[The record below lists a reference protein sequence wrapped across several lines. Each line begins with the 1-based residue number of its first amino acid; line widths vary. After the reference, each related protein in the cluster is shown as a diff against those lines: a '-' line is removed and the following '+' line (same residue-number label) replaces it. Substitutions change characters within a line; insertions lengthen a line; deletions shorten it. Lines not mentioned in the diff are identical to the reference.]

1 GPKAGSRVARRGY
14 DPLLARLPR
23 VTAGTAAL
31 DGFTLHNEVR
41 IAARDRGR
49 LERLIRY
56 MCRPPLANERLAMSD
71 DGRVA
76 LELRR
81 PYSDGSTHVLFAP
94 LTFIE
99 KLAAL
104 IPPPYFNHVTYH
116 GLLAPNAPDRA
127 TWAPRGVTR
136 AARSRSRAASTLRP
150 PRPPWRCT
158 WWGR

>member
-1 GPKAGSRVARRGY
+1 
-14 DPLLARLPR
+14 
-23 VTAGTAAL
+23 
-31 DGFTLHNEVR
+31 
-41 IAARDRGR
+41 
-49 LERLIRY
+49 
-56 MCRPPLANERLAMSD
+56 MSD

-94 LTFIE
+94 LTFID

-127 TWAPRGVTR
+127 AVVPHT
-136 AARSRSRAASTLRP
+136 P
-150 PRPPWRCT
+150 PRPQRSCPLEDS
-158 WWGR
+158 GSSSSL

>member
-1 GPKAGSRVARRGY
+1 MARLGY

-41 IAARDRGR
+41 IAGRDRGR
-49 LERLIRY
+49 LERLVRY
-56 MCRPPLANERLAMSD
+56 MCRPPFANERLSMSD
-71 DGRVA
+71 DGRVS

-81 PYSDGSTHVLFAP
+81 PFSDGTTHVLFAP

-104 IPPPYFNHVTYH
+104 IPPPYLNHVTYH

-127 TWAPRGVTR
+127 AIVPHT
-136 AARSRSRAASTLRP
+136 P
-150 PRPPWRCT
+150 PRPQRSCPLD
-158 WWGR
+158 